1 MIRPELSLRLQNS
14 PGALARVCDLLS
26 AERVNLI
33 ALSLEANGWLRLIVD
48 NPVHARGV
56 LAERHY
62 EVQEREALI
71 VEVRNDA
78 GALAAVAKMLASAG
92 VNLDYVYAT
101 AREGQP
107 TATVVVGVAD
117 AMRVASAAGL

>member
-1 MIRPELSLRLQNS
+1 VIRSELVLRLQNS

-26 AERVNLI
+26 TERVNLV
-33 ALSLEANGWLRLIVD
+33 ALSLETNGTLRLIVD
-48 NPVHARGV
+48 NPVHAKGV

-62 EVQEREALI
+62 DVSERNTLVVQ
-71 VEVRNDA
+71 VGNDP
-78 GALAAVAKMLASAG
+78 GAFAAVARMLAASG

-107 TATVVVGVAD
+107 TAIVVIGVPD
-117 AMRVASAAGL
+117 AMRVAAAAGL